1 MPVLVDRC
9 PGIGGAFRLSACDV
23 ARKRLHEDPSRC
35 VDIGLINNMPD
46 TAMEATARQF
56 ITLLGSASRG
66 VVVRVKLFSMP
77 GVPSSDWRREH
88 VSTYY
93 SDFHD
98 LWDTPLD
105 GLIVTGT
112 EPRAA
117 DLTAEPYWTCLS
129 KIVEW
134 AEDNTIATVWSC
146 LAAHAAVLHLDAVRR
161 TPLKEKCFGLFEH
174 TSASDHLLLQG
185 LSSPLLTPHSRWNE
199 ISEGALVSSGY
210 LVLSKSTAA
219 GVDMFVKERKALFLF
234 FQGHPEYDADTLSR
248 EFRRDVGRFLRGER
262 DSYPQM
268 PRQYFDPGTADILN
282 AFRARALVD
291 RREELLS
298 AFPIERVSN
307 MSNTWRSQALCTY
320 RNWLNYIIE
329 RKASIRRLVGRDAP
343 VDRQLTELRLAR
355 SPA

>member
-1 MPVLVDRC
+1 
-9 PGIGGAFRLSACDV
+9 
-23 ARKRLHEDPSRC
+23 
-35 VDIGLINNMPD
+35 
-46 TAMEATARQF
+46 
-56 ITLLGSASRG
+56 
-66 VVVRVKLFSMP
+66 
-77 GVPSSDWRREH
+77 
-88 VSTYY
+88 
-93 SDFHD
+93 
-98 LWDTPLD
+98 
-105 GLIVTGT
+105 
-112 EPRAA
+112 
-117 DLTAEPYWTCLS
+117 
-129 KIVEW
+129 
-134 AEDNTIATVWSC
+134 
-146 LAAHAAVLHLDAVRR
+146 
-161 TPLKEKCFGLFEH
+161 
-174 TSASDHLLLQG
+174 
-185 LSSPLLTPHSRWNE
+185 
-199 ISEGALVSSGY
+199 
-210 LVLSKSTAA
+210 
-219 GVDMFVKERKALFLF
+219 MFVKERKALFLF

-355 SPA
+355 APA